1 MAKCAF
7 RDAKRNHAVTAEQAA
22 VDDRKFTYYC
32 LNKECNAEMRLCSKK
47 GLKVPYFRALP
58 TKGHIKNCP
67 YKNDTVPFIRSIFDE
82 SLFKFENTMDNIL
95 APDRQKKKDK
105 NKDKNKDKDKD
116 KDKDVNTVDES
127 KVNSKGDLVNHKLT
141 ISTILQLYQMCKETE
156 IDKFYGDT
164 KVGSMI
170 LDERT
175 KHMYPRGCFYKKI
188 VEAKAC
194 DDFYDDY
201 KKEIYLNAPI
211 KEGIPIKSTGKSI
224 KYKFILKF
232 KTDYLYERYK
242 EYINNNI
249 QNDPIIVIAG
259 DWRSNQVDTCKTTI
273 NSKKQIY
280 LKI

>member
-22 VDDRKFTYYC
+22 VDDRNNKYYC
-32 LNKECNAEMRLCSKK
+32 LNKECNTEMRLCSKK

-116 KDKDVNTVDES
+116 KDVNTVDES

-141 ISTILQLYQMCKETE
+141 INTILQLYQMCKETD
-156 IDKFYGDT
+156 IDKYYGDT

-170 LDERT
+170 LDDRT
-175 KHMYPRGCFYKKI
+175 KHMYPKGCFYKKL

-194 DDFYDDY
+194 EKFYNDHL
-201 KKEIYLNAPI
+201 KEIYLIAPI
-211 KEGIPIKSTGKSI
+211 NSGIPIKATGKTV

-232 KTDYLYERYK
+232 KADRLYETYK
-242 EYINNNI
+242 QYINNNL

-259 DWRSNQVDTCKTTI
+259 YWRSNKVDTCKTTI

>member
-7 RDAKRNHAVTAEQAA
+7 RDAKRNHAVTAKQAA

-105 NKDKNKDKDKD
+105 NKDKDKDKD
-116 KDKDVNTVDES
+116 KDINTVDES

-141 ISTILQLYQMCKETE
+141 INTILQLYQMCKETD
-156 IDKFYGDT
+156 IDKYYGDT

-170 LDERT
+170 LDDRT
-175 KHMYPRGCFYKKI
+175 KHMYPKGCFYKKL
-188 VEAKAC
+188 VEVKAC
-194 DDFYDDY
+194 EKFYNDHL
-201 KKEIYLNAPI
+201 KEIYLIAPI
-211 KEGIPIKSTGKSI
+211 NGGIPIKATGKTI
-224 KYKFILKF
+224 KYKFILRF
-232 KTDYLYERYK
+232 KTVVLYNDYK
-242 EYINNNI
+242 KSIKNNLKHN
-249 QNDPIIVIAG
+249 PVIIIAG
-259 DWRSNQVDTCKTTI
+259 DWNSNQVDTCITTI
-273 NSKKQIY
+273 TSKKQIY